1 MDTTVSS
8 EGALEAGW
16 RAAEDALRMI
26 EDNARRYRAEIRRLK
41 RAALAGDDQT
51 ARLLSVLL
59 PGNYRAYRMAGVRL
73 PYTGALLARDLAER
87 GRGAMARRALVDAW
101 SHCHLTTI
109 RALARQPWDRP
120 LKFRHLTPA
129 VDLFRWLRPF
139 DPHIPD
145 LPEMLT
151 LWRGE
156 GVANRGAGMSWT
168 FDRDRARFFVERYWP
183 ARGRDEGGI
192 VYQVTVRREDV
203 LAIVG
208 NEDGRDEREAV
219 LSPVEAIKAAS
230 DAATWS

>member
-1 MDTTVSS
+1 
-8 EGALEAGW
+8 
-16 RAAEDALRMI
+16 
-26 EDNARRYRAEIRRLK
+26 
-41 RAALAGDDQT
+41 
-51 ARLLSVLL
+51 
-59 PGNYRAYRMAGVRL
+59 
-73 PYTGALLARDLAER
+73 
-87 GRGAMARRALVDAW
+87 
-101 SHCHLTTI
+101 
-109 RALARQPWDRP
+109 
-120 LKFRHLTPA
+120 
-129 VDLFRWLRPF
+129 
-139 DPHIPD
+139 
-145 LPEMLT
+145 MLT

-192 VYQVTVRREDV
+192 VYQVTVRRQDV